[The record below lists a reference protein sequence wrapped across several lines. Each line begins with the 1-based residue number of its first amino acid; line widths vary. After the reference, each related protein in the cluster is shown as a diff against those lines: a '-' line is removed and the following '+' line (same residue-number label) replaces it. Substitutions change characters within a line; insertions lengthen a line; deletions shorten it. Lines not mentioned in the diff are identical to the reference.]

1 MTRISTLGQNQF
13 ILRQTLQTQERL
25 LSLQRQMST
34 GERSEDFKGL
44 RGDSTVLIS
53 AQARKAATE
62 QLLANNVQTK
72 TKLDL
77 RERAVR
83 EIVEIA
89 KNIKSEFLS
98 AEGIEN
104 SSQLVIQAQIGL
116 QQVVSILNSRDQNG
130 NFIFAGSRTD
140 TAPVTSVPSGA
151 PPPAFTLTFNNDT
164 IVEQANVDENL
175 TISVGVL
182 AATNPTTP
190 TGSFQPL
197 IDILNFFAA
206 GVFPPPLPAEPLPAA
221 TAPTVTAAQ
230 ALTLIDQAF
239 DTVNAL
245 DASLGIS
252 QQLVDEAN
260 ERLQADIDLTDEFI
274 TSLKDVDVAEVF
286 TQLSQEQFALE
297 ASFQI
302 TGRRSDLSLI
312 QFLRI

>member
-151 PPPAFTLTFNNDT
+151 PPPAFTL
-164 IVEQANVDENL
+164 
-175 TISVGVL
+175 
-182 AATNPTTP
+182 
-190 TGSFQPL
+190 
-197 IDILNFFAA
+197 
-206 GVFPPPLPAEPLPAA
+206 
-221 TAPTVTAAQ
+221 
-230 ALTLIDQAF
+230 
-239 DTVNAL
+239 
-245 DASLGIS
+245 
-252 QQLVDEAN
+252 
-260 ERLQADIDLTDEFI
+260 
-274 TSLKDVDVAEVF
+274 
-286 TQLSQEQFALE
+286 
-297 ASFQI
+297 
-302 TGRRSDLSLI
+302 
-312 QFLRI
+312 